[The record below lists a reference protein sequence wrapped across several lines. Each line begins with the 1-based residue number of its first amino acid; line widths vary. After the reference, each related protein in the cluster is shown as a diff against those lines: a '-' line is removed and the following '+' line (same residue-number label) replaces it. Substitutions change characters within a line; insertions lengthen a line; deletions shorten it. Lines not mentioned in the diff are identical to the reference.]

1 MDKLATAALQPALAV
16 RALQLAR
23 LVNLDTVF
31 KAINVPHAL
40 LELISQAKT
49 ASAALR
55 LVPLVLA
62 LRLASLV
69 TVDMAF
75 KIMNVPF
82 VQPELSSLDNNAK
95 VPPL

>member
-1 MDKLATAALQPALAV
+1 MDKLAAAVLQLARAV
-16 RALQLAR
+16 LALQLVR

-55 LVPLVLA
+55 PVPPVQAQLPV
-62 LRLASLV
+62 SLV

-75 KIMNVPF
+75 KITTVPF
-82 VQPELSSLDNNAK
+82 VPPELFSLDNNAK